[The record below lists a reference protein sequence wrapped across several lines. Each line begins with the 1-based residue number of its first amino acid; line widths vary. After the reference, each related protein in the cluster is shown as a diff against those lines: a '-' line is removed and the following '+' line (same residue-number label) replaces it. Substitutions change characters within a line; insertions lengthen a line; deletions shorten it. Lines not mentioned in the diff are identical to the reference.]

1 VLKWLSILLGTTSIV
16 TGLITFW
23 LPIPIGLP
31 LILIGLPLLMKH
43 SPDFNRW
50 TQQKGERYPR
60 IGRLLAL
67 LKLRSSDKS
76 SLSGRQ

>member
-1 VLKWLSILLGTTSIV
+1 VVKWVSILLGSLSIV

-23 LPIPIGLP
+23 LPLPIGLP

-50 TQQKGERYPR
+50 IGRMGRQYPR
-60 IGRLLAL
+60 VGRLLAL
-67 LKLRSSDKS
+67 LKLTR
-76 SLSGRQ
+76 

>member
-1 VLKWLSILLGTTSIV
+1 MGKWIYIGLGTVSIV
-16 TGLITFW
+16 SGIITFW

-50 TQQKGERYPR
+50 IQDKGMQYPR

-67 LKLRSSDKS
+67 LGLKK
-76 SLSGRQ
+76 